1 MEPAGDGWW
10 RRARIIKAPF
20 KYPLLRLEEVFAADD
35 QGQPTRLMRQ
45 VAMVADHVLVKP
57 VKGILDQDLM
67 AAVQA
72 LGGEV
77 RQQQLLSG
85 IWIIQFP
92 YQGLDTVSAGVA
104 SLQQTQLV
112 HIAEPDYLVHASVT
126 PNDPQFAQQ
135 WALNNTGQTGGTSGA
150 DIRATAAW
158 STHTGSGSVV
168 VAVIDSGIDYTHPD
182 LAANIYSNPGEVA
195 GNSTDNDHNGYANDV
210 RGWDFV
216 NNDADP
222 KDDST
227 QGHGTHVAGIIGAT
241 GNNLTGVSGVCWQV
255 KLLPVKCFDTQSNG
269 TSSDLSEGLAY
280 ATLMKADITNNSW
293 ESFGSSQ
300 TLQEIVD
307 AGCSAGILFVGA
319 AGNDGTTIGSSFA
332 PTPAF
337 YRNPVQITVAAT
349 DQNDALASFSN
360 RGASMVDLAA
370 PGVNILSTM
379 PGGAYQQLSGTSMST
394 PMVAGACALLKSY
407 RPLLTAQQI
416 KEAVMQNVD
425 ALPALASICA
435 SGGRLN
441 VNKALLS
448 VQRVY
453 WSGGLDARGPPG
465 GPFVNAS
472 STLHIVNNSAAS
484 TGWSISSTAPWL
496 NLSATSGTLAP
507 GTSTDVTLNVNGS
520 ANALAVGLQT
530 GTLTLLDQRLN
541 ASQTVPVTLDVLA
554 TVAYRFP
561 LDSDPGAS
569 WTRTGGWAFA
579 QPIGGGGSSPLGYP
593 DPVSGATGPN
603 VFTDSPVGN
612 YAGNINDDS
621 LLTTQKVD
629 LSGLI
634 NTRLHFKRWL
644 NTDRPPFASAS
655 IAISTDP
662 ANPRQ
667 NIVWVETAAIHDSG
681 WVDQYVDISALADH
695 HPAIYVTWIARN
707 LNGADPQSGWNIDDI
722 EILGQPIQGLKFDP
736 VATLNEAGPATVQAT
751 LRLTPPTTTATT
763 LQFASSVPSRVTVPA
778 SLSVPAGTSQVQVP
792 LTVVNDALLDGS
804 PSVTLTASSSGY
816 LGVPLTVIVNDDETA
831 TLTLSLPS
839 SARGGGP
846 SATGSI
852 AVSAAPAVDV
862 LVPLVSSD
870 PARLNLPAVVTIPAG
885 QTSASFTMH
894 FPRSM
899 VLQADAVVQVSA
911 AVGGWTGAMKPV
923 TVLGDTSADMSIVV
937 PEFMSEGDTGVTGFV
952 RLNRPAGSSP
962 VIVTLSSSA
971 SDVIVSSSVFI
982 DSGSTTGTFTITPYN
997 NGIMDGR
1004 RTVTFTASATGMA
1017 AATAAIRVADSN
1029 PASIG
1034 IAPIG
1039 PTQYASQAFAV
1050 QIMALDINGEVAS
1063 GFSNSFW
1070 LNADD
1075 GSTATTPVVPYSF
1088 AMTQGV
1094 WRGPISI
1101 ATPGAWRLTVQA
1113 WGMAL
1118 SGASNIFNVVQPT
1131 APVQVNV
1138 SNNDMVYDAFRGRL
1152 YVSTPSGTIVPI
1164 NPLNGVQDAPIV
1176 VDPSYAGVMALSD
1189 DGSQLYVAVNG
1200 GSSVRRVP
1208 LATRVPAETFN
1219 LPLNNYVKQLLVL
1232 PGKPMSVM
1240 VNQTVYDAGM
1250 ARPVANPIYND
1261 IRLIP
1266 GVNSGSFYGVL
1277 SGYNSSLQFFSLLAD
1292 GLHLAS
1298 SPANYSFPNAGGQ
1311 SASDGKLLTIAGGTT
1326 IYVMDPNQ
1334 VAVTSQ
1340 IPVQATSAL
1349 PESNLARIYAVGS
1362 NGTSFQLWVYDTYQ
1376 YNRIGVIDL
1385 PAFTGA
1391 PTGQLLRW
1399 GPHGL
1404 AFRTGTQILA
1414 VSTPLV
1420 PAWEGADVQV
1430 EQLATPEQAGTG
1442 QPLNYTVTV
1451 RNTSP
1456 NPAKNVTL
1464 SSLLNP
1470 AVVISGVSSSQGT
1483 PVVHGAQI
1491 DVALGTLAPGA
1502 RCTVQIS
1509 GTAASAGSFGNT
1521 ASVTS
1526 SNDSNPANNSA
1537 YAAATVTSIN
1547 PSVRTIALTLTD
1559 IVRDPSTDQL
1569 YAAVGAKSASFP
1581 NMVVAIDPSSAAV
1594 TPLFDCPGNPTHL
1607 RLTDDH
1613 LSLYVSKGYTG
1624 MIEKWT
1630 LSTRTRAL
1638 AFPCPAGSPAKLL
1651 TVTDLCPIGTD
1662 TRTLLVAYID
1672 PTNSLSGLT
1681 ALQDGVPL
1689 SAGSLST
1696 GGYGINS
1703 LCPAGTPGHVYG
1715 LCTGISPGGPVS
1727 DFMIGAGGSLTS
1739 SVVASTNYYS
1749 YGSVKYAA
1757 GRIYAG
1763 TIIDVATGTILQ
1775 GGGGSGCSE
1784 PDPSN
1789 RRYYSPSSGGI
1800 SAWDSQTFTTLGSV
1814 SFGDGSSAVSTALL
1828 RWGTYGLAANG
1839 NNGKLYLL
1847 NSTTS
1852 IVPDPP
1858 LVVQVPAQLAEN
1870 AGVAVQAGA
1879 VTLLKPLPNDL
1890 TVTLQ
1895 SSAPAL
1901 VQVPASVVIPSG
1913 QLSASFDITVTN
1925 DSIVNGARTVT
1936 ITAAESGAALTPISG
1951 TCVILDDEVTSISL
1965 SLPDSFLEGS
1975 TGIMGTVSL
1984 GSTAA
1989 VSLTVN
1995 LASSHTTRLS
2005 VPATVTIPAG
2015 SSSTTFALTS
2025 TSNGKSDGNLAVN
2038 ITASVPGWSAATGS
2052 LTVNDSGSTQLT
2064 LTSSYGVI
2072 TEGTTTSGG
2081 SLFYVGLSGA
2091 AASDITVNVTSS
2103 DPSRLAVPTTVTIS
2117 AGSYTGYIYLA
2128 APENDVADGAA
2139 SVSVTVSASGFLSA
2153 TSSITVND
2161 NDPSTLTLSSF
2172 SNQAA
2177 GPISYVNVAA
2187 ARFDG
2192 YAASGMTGPPTFTAQ
2207 GAGGPITVVNQTP
2220 NAAWSGNNWSGSLLI
2235 AKADTGI
2242 TVTATYRGI
2251 SVTSNSFNLTVGPA
2265 AQLTFD
2271 PITSPQ
2277 TSGTS
2282 FPATVRVT
2290 DASGNPVAST
2300 SVAASLSAYA
2310 DAVTRTSGALNGSY
2324 GSGMVGTA
2332 KAKYRTNLIVPAQ
2345 DIGTGGLLQ
2354 GIELYGAFGSS
2365 FSLTNYTIRIRPTT
2379 LSSFQASPQFDN
2391 STGWTTVRS
2400 GSFASAN
2407 TTGWFFIPFN
2417 TPYFCDGSTSL
2428 IIEVM
2433 SDAAGTVS
2441 RTEVGA
2447 YQSGFMMMAS
2457 GASTLPDPA
2466 TWSSTVGP
2474 APTLLSVRPAMR
2486 LVFGNLLSVSPAT
2499 TAALT
2504 NGVWTGALT
2513 VNGGGTNVVIKANGA
2528 LSGQS
2533 SPFDVKPSAVPAP
2546 VLNAPLSFLGGSS
2559 APLSWS
2565 ATQGASAYEV
2575 QWDHASDFPAPQTSG
2590 WIAATQINVSG
2601 LADAQTT
2608 WFRVR
2613 AHWFAGGT
2621 EILGP
2626 WSNVVSAVQDATPP
2640 VITFSGSLAGYGGA
2654 ALRTVASSMTLN
2666 GFITDAHGISSFS
2679 FNGSPVALGSGGA
2692 FTATVSLAEGWSIM
2706 TLTASDNAS
2715 PPNQTVQTVSVLRIA
2730 DTRSNGIP
2738 DDWEVANGLDL
2749 GTAPTGGLAPNGSSL
2764 LLSYAFD
2771 ADPNSPADSTQPVTS
2786 MAPDGFLV
2794 TFIRRQNEP
2803 GLLYE
2808 IEGSYDLVHWST
2820 DNVISQ
2826 LAAPPEP
2833 NAVRQTERVTYRVG
2847 SSVPATRLFTR
2858 IRVTNSTSLGQ

>member
-1 MEPAGDGWW
+1 MKSATTQPGEKQRWSSSFIPPNPESPSPKVGAAQVADRWRGAAEVEVSPMEPAGDGWW
-10 RRARIIKAPF
+10 RRARIIRAPF

-57 VKGILDQDLM
+57 VQGVLDQDFR
-67 AAVQA
+67 ARVQA
-72 LGGEV
+72 MGGVV
-77 RQQQLLSG
+77 RQQQPLSG
-85 IWIIQFP
+85 IWIIEFP
-92 YQGLDTVSAGVA
+92 YQGLDTVFTGMA
-104 SLQQTQLV
+104 LMQQTQLV
-112 HIAEPDYLVHASVT
+112 HIAEPDYLVHAAVT

-135 WALNNTGQTGGTSGA
+135 WALSNTGQTGGTSGA
-150 DIRATAAW
+150 DISATAAW
-158 STHTGSGSVV
+158 DTHPGSSNVV

-222 KDDST
+222 QDDST

-280 ATLMKADITNNSW
+280 ATLMKVAITNNSW
-293 ESFGSSQ
+293 QSYATSQ

-307 AGCSAGILFVGA
+307 ASCSAGILFVGA

-360 RGASMVDLAA
+360 RGTSMVDLAA

-394 PMVAGACALLKSY
+394 PMVTGACALLKSY
-407 RPLLTAQQI
+407 RPLLTAQQV
-416 KEAVMQNVD
+416 KQAVMQNVD
-425 ALPALASICA
+425 ALPALASMCA

-448 VQRVY
+448 VQRVD

-484 TGWSISSTAPWL
+484 TGWSIASTASWL

-507 GTSTDVTLNVNGS
+507 GTSTDVTLNVNSS
-520 ANALAVGLQT
+520 ASALPIGLQT

-541 ASQTVPVTLDVLA
+541 ASQTMSVTLDVLA

-603 VFTDSPVGN
+603 VFTDSPAGN

-621 LLTTQKVD
+621 LLTTQKID
-629 LSGLI
+629 LFGLI

-681 WVDQYVDISALADH
+681 WVDHYVDISALADH
-695 HPAIYVTWIARN
+695 HPAIYITWIARN

-751 LRLTPPTTTATT
+751 LRLTPATTTATT
-763 LQFASSVPSRVTVPA
+763 LQFTSSVPSRVSVPA

-792 LTVVNDALLDGS
+792 LTVVNNALLDGS
-804 PSVTLTASSSGY
+804 PSVTLAARSSGY
-816 LGVPLTVIVNDDETA
+816 LGVPVTVIVNDDETA

-839 SARGGGP
+839 SARAGGP
-846 SATGSI
+846 PATGSV

-862 LVPLVSSD
+862 QVPLVSSD
-870 PARLNLPAVVTIPAG
+870 PARLNVPAMVTIPAG
-885 QTSASFTMH
+885 QTSASFTVH
-894 FPRSM
+894 FPRST

-911 AVGGWTGAMKPV
+911 AVGGWTGDVKPV
-923 TVLGDTSADMSIVV
+923 TVLGDTSADMSIVL
-937 PEFMSEGDTGVTGFV
+937 PELVSEGDSGVTGFV

-962 VIVTLSSSA
+962 VIVTLTSSDPGVA
-971 SDVIVSSSVFI
+971 VAGSVFI
-982 DSGSTTGTFTITPYN
+982 DSGSTTGTFTITPYS
-997 NGIMDGR
+997 DYETQGR
-1004 RTVTFTASATGMA
+1004 RTVTFTATANGMA
-1017 AATAAIRVADSN
+1017 TTTASLRVADGN

-1034 IAPIG
+1034 FTLTG
-1039 PTQYASQAFAV
+1039 PTQYASQPFAV
-1050 QIMALDINGEVAS
+1050 QITALDINGEVAS
-1063 GFSNSFW
+1063 GFSNNFW

-1075 GSTATTPVVPYSF
+1075 GSTTTTPVVPYSF
-1088 AMTQGV
+1088 LMTQGV
-1094 WRGPISI
+1094 WRSPISI

-1131 APVQVNV
+1131 APVQVNL

-1152 YVSTPSGTIVPI
+1152 YVSTSSGTIIPI
-1164 NPLNGVQDAPIV
+1164 NPVNGVQDAPIV

-1189 DGSQLYVAVNG
+1189 DGSQLYVGVNG
-1200 GSSVRRVP
+1200 GYSVRRVP
-1208 LATRVPAETFN
+1208 MATRVPAETFN
-1219 LPLNNYVKQLLVL
+1219 MPGNTLVKQLLAL
-1232 PGKPMSVM
+1232 PGRPMSVM
-1240 VNQTVYDAGM
+1240 VNQTVYDAGV
-1250 ARPVANPIYND
+1250 ARPVANPIFND
-1261 IRLIP
+1261 IRVIP
-1266 GVNSGSFYGVL
+1266 GANSGSFYGVL
-1277 SGYNSSLQFFSLLAD
+1277 SGYTASLQFFSLLAD

-1298 SPANYSFPNAGGQ
+1298 SPASYSMPNAGGQ
-1311 SASDGKLLTIAGGTT
+1311 SASDGKLLAIAGGTT
-1326 IYVMDPNQ
+1326 TYVLDPNQ
-1334 VAVTSQ
+1334 VAVTGQ
-1340 IPVQATSAL
+1340 IPVRATSAV

-1362 NGTSFQLWVYDTYQ
+1362 NGTSFQLWAYDTYQ
-1376 YNRIGVIDL
+1376 YNRVGVVDL

-1399 GPHGL
+1399 GAHGL

-1420 PAWEGADVQV
+1420 PSWEGADLQV

-1470 AVVISGVSSSQGT
+1470 SVVISGVSSSQGT

-1521 ASVTS
+1521 ATVTS

-1537 YAAATVTSIN
+1537 YAAATVTPTTS
-1547 PSVRTIALTLTD
+1547 SVRTIALTILD
-1559 IVRDPSTDQL
+1559 VVHDPVSDQL
-1569 YAAVGAKSASFP
+1569 YALVGAKSATFA

-1594 TPLFDCPGNPTHL
+1594 TPLFDAPGNPTHM
-1607 RLTDDH
+1607 RLTDDRQ
-1613 LSLYVSKGYTG
+1613 SLYISKGYTG

-1630 LSTRTRAL
+1630 LSSRSREAAWL
-1638 AFPCPAGSPAKLL
+1638 CPNGSFSGLP
-1651 TVTDLCPIGTD
+1651 TVTDLCPLGTD
-1662 TRTLLVAYID
+1662 SKTLLVAYIGS
-1672 PTNSLSGLT
+1672 NSPSQLI
-1681 ALQDGVPL
+1681 ALQNGVL
-1689 SAGSLST
+1689 LAVDSSVLT
-1696 GGYGINS
+1696 GGVNA

-1715 LCTGISPGGPVS
+1715 VKGGTSPVYEFMVGG
-1727 DFMIGAGGSLTS
+1727 MGSLSVSVS
-1739 SVVASTNYYS
+1739 SKSSDYS
-1749 YGSVKYAA
+1749 NGSAIKYAN
-1757 GRIYAG
+1757 GRIYGSSGVVVDAVTGGVLKAG
-1763 TIIDVATGTILQ
+1763 GTGH
-1775 GGGGSGCSE
+1775 CSE

-1789 RRYYSPSSGGI
+1789 VRLYVQNAGGI
-1800 SAWDSQTFTTLGSV
+1800 AAFDSLTFAAKGSIG
-1814 SFGDGSSAVSTALL
+1814 FGDGASAVSSSLV

-1839 NNGKLYLL
+1839 SNGKLYLT
-1847 NSTTS
+1847 NSTAS

-1890 TVTLQ
+1890 TVTLL

-1951 TCVILDDEVTSISL
+1951 TCVILDDEATSISL

-1975 TGIMGTVSL
+1975 TGITGTVSL

-1995 LASSHTTRLS
+1995 LASSNATRLS

-2052 LTVNDSGSTQLT
+2052 VTVNDSGSTQLT

-2091 AASDITVNVTSS
+2091 AATDITVNVTSS

-2192 YAASGMTGPPTFTAQ
+2192 YAASGMTGAPTFTAQ
-2207 GAGGPITVVNQTP
+2207 GAGGTIAVVNQTP

-2300 SVAASLSAYA
+2300 SAAASLSAYA

-2379 LSSFQASPQFDN
+2379 LGSFQASPQFDN

-2504 NGVWTGALT
+2504 SGVWTGALT
-2513 VNGGGTNVVIKANGA
+2513 VNGGGTNVVIKASGA

-2533 SPFDVKPSAVPAP
+2533 SPFDVKPSTVPAP
-2546 VLNAPLSFLGGSS
+2546 VLNAPLPFLGGSS

-2575 QWDHASDFPAPQTSG
+2575 QWDHTSDFPAPQSSG
-2590 WIAATQINVSG
+2590 WINATQITITG

-2613 AHWFAGGT
+2613 AHWLSGGT

-2626 WSNVVSAVQDATPP
+2626 WSNVISAVQDATPP
-2640 VITFSGSLAGYGGA
+2640 AIIFGSPLAGYGGA
-2654 ALRTVASSMTLN
+2654 VLRTIASSMTLN

-2679 FNGSPVALGSGGA
+2679 VNGSPVSLGSGGA
-2692 FTATVSLAEGWSIM
+2692 FTAAFSLAEGWNIM
-2706 TLTASDNAS
+2706 TLTAWDNAS
-2715 PPNQTVQTVSVLRIA
+2715 PPNQAAQTVSVLCIA

-2738 DDWEVANGLDL
+2738 DDWEVANGLD
-2749 GTAPTGGLAPNGSSL
+2749 GGGLRPM
-2764 LLSYAFD
+2764 
-2771 ADPNSPADSTQPVTS
+2771 V
-2786 MAPDGFLV
+2786 
-2794 TFIRRQNEP
+2794 
-2803 GLLYE
+2803 
-2808 IEGSYDLVHWST
+2808 
-2820 DNVISQ
+2820 
-2826 LAAPPEP
+2826 
-2833 NAVRQTERVTYRVG
+2833 AVCCCPMPLMR
-2847 SSVPATRLFTR
+2847 TR
-2858 IRVTNSTSLGQ
+2858 IHLLTPPSL